1 MPLYLKYSFIF
12 NLVLMTSFSLYVGSA
27 SAFCF
32 NDAGARYNIDPVL
45 LRSISIRESSL
56 NPNAINSNKN
66 KDGKITSYDYGLM
79 QVNSSHLEKLKS
91 LGVIK
96 DKKDLLTNPCL
107 NVQIG
112 AWILAT
118 HIQKCGV
125 NWDCLGSYNA
135 GFAGDRASIR
145 MDYAKKVYKIY
156 SKELNGRR

>member
-1 MPLYLKYSFIF
+1 MPLHLKYLFIF
-12 NLVLMTSFSLYVGSA
+12 KLIIITLLLLYVGLA

-45 LRSISIRESSL
+45 LRSISIIESSL
-56 NPNAINSNKN
+56 NPNAINYNKN
-66 KDGKITSYDYGLM
+66 KYGKITSYDYGLM

-96 DKKDLLTNPCL
+96 NKKDLLTNPCL

-112 AWILAT
+112 SLILAS

-125 NWDCLGSYNA
+125 NWNCLGSYNA
-135 GFAGDRASIR
+135 GFSDKRYNAR
-145 MDYAKKVYKIY
+145 MNYARKIYKIY
-156 SKELNGRR
+156 LKELNGGH

>member
-1 MPLYLKYSFIF
+1 MSLYLKYSFVC
-12 NLVLMTSFSLYVGSA
+12 NLVSMTLLSLYMSSA

-91 LGVIK
+91 LGIIK
-96 DKKDLLTNPCL
+96 SKNDLLTNPCL

-135 GFAGDRASIR
+135 GFADGRAGTR
-145 MDYAKKVYKIY
+145 MNYAMKIYKIY
-156 SKELNGRR
+156 TKELNGGR